1 MPAGALTIY
10 IDMSYGAHWPLPNGN
25 PNPTLLGVSTVGHRV
40 ALMHQ
45 NQGGILK
52 GTLKRILEGIRMQPC
67 RPLKGT
73 LTGTL
78 KGTLEGTLVY
88 NPADPLIP
96 PKEPLRDP

>member
-1 MPAGALTIY
+1 MKAPMQLLKPWTTPGVNLMPAGALTIY

-25 PNPTLLGVSTVGHRV
+25 PNPTLL
-40 ALMHQ
+40 
-45 NQGGILK
+45 LK

-88 NPADPLIP
+88 NPADPLIT